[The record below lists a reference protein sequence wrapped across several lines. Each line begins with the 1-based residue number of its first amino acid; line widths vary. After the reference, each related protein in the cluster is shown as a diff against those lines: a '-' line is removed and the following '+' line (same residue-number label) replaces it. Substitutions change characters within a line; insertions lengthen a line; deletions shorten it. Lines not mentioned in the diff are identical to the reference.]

1 MREWWRLFEVRKSLP
16 PQLYFSLTAKCQDIS
31 TSLWVQ
37 GSQQMKNEKSML
49 ESSTTEVLIAPLN
62 LWNSHYLGSL
72 ADACD
77 SLGIQSAELWE
88 CLRRQNKAI
97 ISSTPGRIPH
107 IIMRTGTM
115 LAWGPHYVNWF
126 RVPSNW
132 FCTSQLFAL
141 LPPSSVSVS
150 AGLVTLTFP
159 VLQFFLEP
167 EPGISYCQI
176 RER

>member
-1 MREWWRLFEVRKSLP
+1 MREWWRLFEVRKRLP
-16 PQLYFSLTAKCQDIS
+16 PQLYFSLTAKCQNIS

-37 GSQQMKNEKSML
+37 GSQPMKNEKSML

-62 LWNSHYLGSL
+62 LWNSHYLRSL

-88 CLRRQNKAI
+88 CLRKQSNHLIYTREDT
-97 ISSTPGRIPH
+97 SYC
-107 IIMRTGTM
+107 MRTGTM
-115 LAWGPHYVNWF
+115 LAWGPHYIHWF
-126 RVPSNW
+126 SVPSNW
-132 FCTSQLFAL
+132 FCTSQHFAL
-141 LPPSSVSVS
+141 LSPSSVSFS
-150 AGLVTLTFP
+150 AWLVTLTFP